1 MNIFKLISHSLFI
14 ILISSCLTQAKKSV
28 SLTDSE
34 KNPGPYTPAAALIYS
49 ADIIVDPSIAG
60 QGIKSASSLFPTKPT
75 NPKYQKISGPS
86 WLTVDTDTGIF
97 SFQNGASYAPEIFEV
112 KCYQDGNSS
121 NFINSG
127 NFSLAVNGD
136 PLRYQQWHLN
146 NIGQKTYSLY
156 SGSSGIDINVDSV
169 LAAGITGKG
178 IKIAISDSGVEINHD
193 DLYENVISGAS
204 RDYTLPAPYIGT
216 PTTTTAHGTAVS
228 GIIAARG
235 WNNIGGLGVA
245 PLASIAGFQFL
256 NSAQTSSILIDQ
268 ASGDFNIFN
277 YSYGDTLYY
286 DTLSD
291 ENYLDHL
298 RYQTLTNKKFFVK
311 SAGNE
316 YAIGNDANFC
326 APHNAN
332 FPFENESPFMIV
344 VGAVNA
350 EGEKAIYSN
359 VGSNIW
365 VSAPGGEY
373 GDIDPAILT
382 TDLPTC
388 FKGYSKAQS
397 FITND
402 FEYGHPENAKCNYTS
417 TMNGTSSSAPIVSG
431 VIALILE
438 ANPSLSYRDVK
449 HILAVTSVRIDP
461 NHNNPFGT
469 DHPSSVFSGC
479 NNLNLA
485 SYDYELGW
493 VKNDADNIYVFDV
506 ISGTE
511 FGVYYNNFYGFGLV
525 DSAAAVSLAQDINQ
539 DPMNWLPLGTQVET
553 NADLNSGV
561 NISLSIPD
569 GNKDGVTHSQNVTS
583 NLKVESV
590 QIKIQITHPR
600 SGEVGVELTSP
611 NGTKSILM
619 NINNSFYLDTDQ
631 NLNIVLTSHA
641 FYGESSQGNWE
652 IRVIDG
658 KSGNTGTITRWS
670 LNVLGHN

>member
-1 MNIFKLISHSLFI
+1 MNLFKLFLHSTFLVI
-14 ILISSCLTQAKKSV
+14 ISSCLNQDKSN
-28 SLTDSE
+28 SLSSDE
-34 KNPGPYTPAAALIYS
+34 KNPSPYTPAAAIIYN
-49 ADIIVDPSIAG
+49 ADVIIDPSITN
-60 QGIKSASSLFPTKPT
+60 QPVQSASSLFQNKPT
-75 NPKYQKISGPS
+75 NPRYEKISGPN
-86 WLTVDTDTGIF
+86 WLVVDLVTGVY
-97 SFQNGASYAPEIFEV
+97 SVQNGGTYAPENFEII
-112 KCYQDGNSS
+112 CYENGNKPNQVSTGT
-121 NFINSG
+121 FT
-127 NFSLAVNGD
+127 LAVNGD

-146 NIGQKTYSLY
+146 NIGQRTYAISA
-156 SGSSGIDINVDSV
+156 GSSGVDINVDPV

-193 DLYENVISGAS
+193 DLHQNVISGAS
-204 RDYTLPAPYIGT
+204 RDYTLSPPYIGT
-216 PTTTTAHGTAVS
+216 PITTSAHGTAVS

-256 NSAQTSSILIDQ
+256 SSTQTSSILIDQ

-291 ENYLDHL
+291 QSYIDHL
-298 RYQTLTNKKFFVK
+298 RYQTISNNKFFVK
-311 SAGNE
+311 ASGNE
-316 YAIGNDANFC
+316 YAIGNDDNFC

-350 EGEKAIYSN
+350 EGEKAVYSN
-359 VGSNIW
+359 VGSNLW

-388 FKGYSKAQS
+388 FKGYSKAANYV
-397 FITND
+397 TND
-402 FEYGHPENAKCNYTS
+402 FEYGHSENAKCNYTS

-438 ANPSLSYRDVK
+438 ANPALSYRDVK
-449 HILAVTSVRIDP
+449 HILAVTSARVDP
-461 NHNNPFGT
+461 NHNNPYGT
-469 DHPSSVFSGC
+469 DHPSSYFSGC
-479 NNLNLA
+479 NSLNLA
-485 SYDYELGW
+485 GHNYELGW
-493 VKNDADNIYVFDV
+493 VSNNAHAVNNFLVDGDGNEFQIYF
-506 ISGTE
+506 
-511 FGVYYNNFYGFGLV
+511 NNFYGFGLV
-525 DSAAAVSLAQDINQ
+525 DADAAVEMAKGNTQ
-539 DPMNWLPLGTQVET
+539 DPMNWLPLGAQIET
-553 NADLNSGV
+553 NANLTAGV
-561 NISLSIPD
+561 NVSLAIPD
-569 GNKDGVTHSQNVTS
+569 ANKDGVAHTQNLTA

-590 QIKIQITHPR
+590 QIKVQATHPR
-600 SGEVGVELTSP
+600 SGEIGIELTSP
-611 NGTKSILM
+611 GGTKSILM

-641 FYGESSQGNWE
+641 FYGEDSQGNWE

-658 KSGNTGTITRWS
+658 KAGNSGTLTSWS